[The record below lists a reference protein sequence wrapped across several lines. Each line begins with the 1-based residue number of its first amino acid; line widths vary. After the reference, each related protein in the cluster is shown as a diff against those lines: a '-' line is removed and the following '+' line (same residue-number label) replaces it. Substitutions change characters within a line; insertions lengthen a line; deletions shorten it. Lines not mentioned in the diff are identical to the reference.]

1 MTVKNKRGFA
11 KLEWQKLRER
21 NEALDCRVYARA
33 AAWILG
39 ADRWSDARWE
49 ELAAQFAAAD
59 AKGAAS
65 AGGTQPARKAQ
76 VRRIARST
84 YMGMTENM
92 ADLATLKLR
101 REALTSQRA
110 SGVARV
116 SYDGKTVDYRSVA
129 EIDRA
134 IEALDREI
142 AAAEGRRIVR
152 QVRVMT
158 AKGL

>member
-1 MTVKNKRGFA
+1 MATIA
-11 KLEWQKLRER
+11 
-21 NEALDCRVYARA
+21 
-33 AAWILG
+33 
-39 ADRWSDARWE
+39 
-49 ELAAQFAAAD
+49 EL
-59 AKGAAS
+59 KS
-65 AGGTQPARKAQ
+65 
-76 VRRIARST
+76 
-84 YMGMTENM
+84 
-92 ADLATLKLR
+92 R
-101 REALTSQRA
+101 REALAASRS

-152 QVRVMT
+152 QVRVTT